1 MHASFSSYSVAMSA
15 ILLSLLLIV
24 LIAMGL
30 VMGKKVKETFE
41 DAPPQAPNASPQA
54 PNASIAIPAVVTMT
68 PPQVDTIQRGLQE
81 QVASSDSET
90 RRMLGPG
97 GEQKKPACP
106 VCPDMSKYIRM
117 DEIPCWNCTLP

>member
-1 MHASFSSYSVAMSA
+1 MRSLV
-15 ILLSLLLIV
+15 LSLLLIV
-24 LIAMGL
+24 LITMGL

-41 DAPPQAPNASPQA
+41 DAPAQASNAT
-54 PNASIAIPAVVTMT
+54 IAIPAIVTMT

-81 QVASSDSET
+81 QVPDMRSSAGET
-90 RRMLGPG
+90 RRLLGPG
-97 GEQKKPACP
+97 GEQQKCP